1 MNNKKTIQFK
11 YFNDSYYDKEQRI
24 QFNKNLLNLYLNK
37 IIFANPKHTLKNI
50 FDDEKI
56 VLIMNEF
63 IFELLGCGI
72 QYNYKSGTKKTERGL
87 YDDNVDEVSKTE
99 NRKYIQ
105 GEIQDYF
112 LKNIDLEDFID
123 HLIDFHFNQAI

>member
-11 YFNDSYYDKEQRI
+11 YFNDSYVDKEKII
-24 QFNKNLLNLYLNK
+24 QYNKNLFQLYLNK
-37 IIFANPKHTLKNI
+37 IIFANPKQTLKKI
-50 FDDEKI
+50 IDDEKI

-63 IFELLGCGI
+63 IFELLGYA

-99 NRKYIQ
+99 NRIFIQ
-105 GEIQDYF
+105 EQIQNYLLNDVH
-112 LKNIDLEDFID
+112 LDDLIYDI
-123 HLIDFHFNQAI
+123 IDFHFNQAI

>member
-63 IFELLGCGI
+63 IFALLGCGI
-72 QYNYKSGTKKTERGL
+72 QYNIDLKS
-87 YDDNVDEVSKTE
+87 YS
-99 NRKYIQ
+99 
-105 GEIQDYF
+105 
-112 LKNIDLEDFID
+112 KNII
-123 HLIDFHFNQAI
+123 